1 MTRSILENGW
11 WALLLLATIMV
22 SCLMLALES
31 PVEELTVM
39 HPRNMYK
46 IDLMMM
52 MMIIG
57 TETLVTQVIHP
68 RNMYKIDLVLFGI
81 FGVEFVLKIVD
92 HGVLWEHPQA
102 YFRQAWNCLD
112 AFILGCTA
120 FDLIIKIIGVNS
132 STLSVLGCVF
142 YA

>member
-39 HPRNMYK
+39 
-46 IDLMMM
+46 
-52 MMIIG
+52 
-57 TETLVTQVIHP
+57 HP